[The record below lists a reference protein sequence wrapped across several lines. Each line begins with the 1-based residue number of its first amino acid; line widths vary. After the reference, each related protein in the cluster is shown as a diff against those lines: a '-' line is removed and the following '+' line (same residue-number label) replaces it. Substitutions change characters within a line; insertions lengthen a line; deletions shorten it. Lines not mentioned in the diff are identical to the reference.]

1 LRYVFCRSY
10 KGARVRA
17 SAQLQ
22 SLRVLSRFVLAINV
36 AEKERKFFSNLDQN
50 WGVQTPLCAVCM
62 FSLPIDNKG
71 KWEQNCTIGIK
82 LMNLV
87 PL

>member
-1 LRYVFCRSY
+1 MF
-10 KGARVRA
+10 
-17 SAQLQ
+17 SAAATRGLGLGLVPRCK
-22 SLRVLSRFVLAINV
+22 SLRVLSHFVLAINV